1 MNWMDLVQIVL
12 LLLACVACYF
22 KGLGQGV
29 QDALDFCVREKLVD
43 EDLLHTKMKRIAEDD
58 E

>member
-1 MNWMDLVQIVL
+1 
-12 LLLACVACYF
+12 
-22 KGLGQGV
+22 LGQGV

-43 EDLLHTKMKRIAEDD
+43 EHLLHTKMKRIAEDD